1 MTIRWMCSACTAS
14 AGRWA
19 PIGTGVLMSAGLGG
33 VGYPEGV
40 TMGGQVMKQII
51 ATLTTFVW
59 SGVISFILFKIID
72 ATIGLR
78 VPEEQEREGLD
89 INSHGEVAYHS

>member
-1 MTIRWMCSACTAS
+1 MTIRSTCSACTAS

-19 PIGTGVLMSAGLGG
+19 RSSPGVLMASGLGG

-40 TMGGQVMKQII
+40 TMGGQVMKQIV

-59 SGVISFILFKIID
+59 SGVISFVLLKIID

-78 VPEEQEREGLD
+78 VAEEQEREGLD
-89 INSHGEVAYHS
+89 INSHGETAYHP